1 MIKLFFFD
9 TETTSLKDPHIIQFA
24 YMITDDTGNIL
35 ETYNQYFT
43 TIQEITKDSTY
54 IHGITP
60 EKVIE
65 EGLDPIIELPNIHQK
80 MIECDKVISHNI
92 DFDMKAIS
100 ITREKLGLNIDIK
113 YNTFCTMRRSKYFV
127 GLYNDK
133 GWIKW
138 PKLIE
143 LYTFLRG
150 EVGDVEDKLHDAM
163 EDVKVLKDCFFLAK
177 SKGYW

>member
-80 MIECDKVISHNI
+80 MI
-92 DFDMKAIS
+92 
-100 ITREKLGLNIDIK
+100 
-113 YNTFCTMRRSKYFV
+113 
-127 GLYNDK
+127 
-133 GWIKW
+133 
-138 PKLIE
+138 
-143 LYTFLRG
+143 
-150 EVGDVEDKLHDAM
+150 
-163 EDVKVLKDCFFLAK
+163 
-177 SKGYW
+177 

>member
-1 MIKLFFFD
+1 MTKLFFFD

-24 YMITDDTGNIL
+24 YMITDNIGNVL

-43 TIQEITKDSTY
+43 TIQEITKDSTS

-60 EKVIE
+60 TDILEK
-65 EGLDPIIELPNIHQK
+65 GLDPIIELPKIHQK

-92 DFDMKAIS
+92 DFDLKAIYT
-100 ITREKLGLNIDIK
+100 TRKGLGLNVDYN
-113 YNTFCTMRRSKYFV
+113 YNTFCTMKKSKTFV

-133 GWIKW
+133 GWLKW

-143 LYTFLRG
+143 LYTFLG
-150 EVGDVEDKLHDAM
+150 GDVSDVKDKLHNAL
-163 EDVKVLKDCFFLAK
+163 EDVKILKECFFLAK
-177 SKGYW
+177 IKNYW